1 MLKKAT
7 SPFGV
12 VAGTRSI
19 AAERMI
25 TYRTA
30 DQLDPWVSSLAV
42 PLFSRP
48 KMAKAI
54 KSRYRAFWAVLGSG
68 SCAGNQL
75 PDGTLHRPTFYE
87 IVYFFSDVLV
97 IIKAARQSSVRL
109 TVSLHQSCRFV

>member
-1 MLKKAT
+1 MCRIRLDERIGSFPLILGAKQLLSVIISLAEERTRLTIKAGKMLKKAT

-30 DQLDPWVSSLAV
+30 DQLDPWESSLAV

-54 KSRYRAFWAVLGSG
+54 KSRYRAF
-68 SCAGNQL
+68 
-75 PDGTLHRPTFYE
+75 
-87 IVYFFSDVLV
+87 
-97 IIKAARQSSVRL
+97 
-109 TVSLHQSCRFV
+109 